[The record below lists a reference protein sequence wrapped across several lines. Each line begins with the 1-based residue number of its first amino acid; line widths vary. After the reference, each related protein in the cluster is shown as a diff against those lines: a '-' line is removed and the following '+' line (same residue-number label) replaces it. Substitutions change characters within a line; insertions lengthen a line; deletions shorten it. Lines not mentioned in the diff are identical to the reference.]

1 MVKITWYPEYRQL
14 TVEGHAGAGPEGH
27 DLICAAVSAIWHTLA
42 VNAMAWKER
51 GYLMDMRIHEISGYC
66 LLSFLPKASYESTL
80 TAISWAIVLGLED
93 LAVRYP
99 ENIEFRCL
107 GQG

>member
-1 MVKITWYPEYRQL
+1 MIKATYYPEYLQL

-51 GYLMDMRIHEISGYC
+51 GYLMDMRMQEIPGYC
-66 LLSFLPKASYESTL
+66 QLSYVPKASYKNILPTI
-80 TAISWAIVLGLED
+80 AGAIVLGLED
-93 LAVRYP
+93 LATRYP

-107 GQG
+107 GRG